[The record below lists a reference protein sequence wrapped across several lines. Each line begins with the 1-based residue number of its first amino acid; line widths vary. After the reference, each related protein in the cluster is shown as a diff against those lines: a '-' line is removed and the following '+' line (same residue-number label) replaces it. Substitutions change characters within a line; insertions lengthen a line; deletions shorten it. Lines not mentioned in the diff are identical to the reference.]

1 MDGGLMY
8 GVPIRLLAAL
18 ALTLGAAPQVF
29 ANRLNLAIGG
39 EYSTGDYGDTED
51 TTVWYEFV
59 SARYVM
65 SPLAFKVTV
74 PFLEIDGPATVTDD
88 GEVGG
93 GGTSRMVSGIGDVS
107 LSATYMFAW
116 KPERI
121 YLDFLGRV
129 RLPTGD
135 QDRGLGSG
143 EVDSAIA
150 TTLTKEFQSLSTY
163 VEAGYRFLGSSAARP
178 REDGMTFGA
187 GVSTDVTKE
196 TQLGASFSWREAAF
210 DTSPDPSDV
219 TVYVRH
225 NLTNDLRLNVY
236 ALAGLSN
243 GSPNYGSGLTLT
255 WTAYRS
261 E

>member
-1 MDGGLMY
+1 MDSIR
-8 GVPIRLLAAL
+8 IRLFAAAICLLGGMPLAHADK
-18 ALTLGAAPQVF
+18 LTFAA
-29 ANRLNLAIGG
+29 GG
-39 EYSTGDYGDTED
+39 EYSVGDYGDPED

-74 PFLEIDGPATVTDD
+74 PFLEIDGPASVTDD

-107 LSATYMFAW
+107 LAATYMFAW

-121 YLDFLGRV
+121 YLDLMGRV

-135 QDRGLGSG
+135 EDRGLGSG
-143 EVDSAIA
+143 EIDSSIA
-150 TTLTKEFQSLSTY
+150 ATLTKEFQSLTTY

-187 GVSTDVTKE
+187 GVSTDLTKE

-210 DTSPDPSDV
+210 DMAPGPSDV

-225 NLTNDLRLNVY
+225 NLTDDLRLNVY

>member
-1 MDGGLMY
+1 MDSIR
-8 GVPIRLLAAL
+8 IRLFAAAICLLGGMPLAHADK
-18 ALTLGAAPQVF
+18 LTFAA
-29 ANRLNLAIGG
+29 GG
-39 EYSTGDYGDTED
+39 EYSVGDYGDPED
-51 TTVWYEFV
+51 TAVWYEFV

-74 PFLEIDGPATVTDD
+74 PFLEIDGPASVTDD

-93 GGTSRMVSGIGDVS
+93 GGTSRMASGIGDVS
-107 LSATYMFAW
+107 LLATYMFAW

-121 YLDFLGRV
+121 YLDLMGRV

-135 QDRGLGSG
+135 EERGLGSG
-143 EVDSAIA
+143 EVDTSLAA
-150 TTLTKEFQSLSTY
+150 TLTKEFQSLTTY

-187 GVSTDVTKE
+187 GVSTDLTKE

-210 DTSPDPSDV
+210 DMAPDPSDV

-225 NLTNDLRLNVY
+225 NLTDDLRLNVY